1 MATFTNKATLSYS
14 GGTVDSNTVTGT
26 FLESLSMTKTALVD
40 TYSEETRVSYVI
52 SIINSGSTSFSNLT
66 LTDDLGGYT
75 FGSET
80 LYPLTYVDGSVLY
93 YVNGILQA
101 ELTPTSTQP
110 LVIGGISIPAGAS
123 VIIAYSADATAFAS
137 PELDGTIVNTAT
149 LTGTGLAE
157 TVTASETI
165 SSADGPILSITKA
178 LCPTTVPENGVIT
191 YTLTIENS
199 GNTDAVAT
207 DNITV
212 TDTFDPILNNITVTL
227 NGAPLTAG
235 EDYTYDEATGLFSTT
250 QSVITVPAATYTREA
265 DGSFVL
271 VPGKSVLVI
280 TGNI

>member
-75 FGSET
+75 FGAET

-227 NGAPLTAG
+227 NGTPLTAG

>member
-75 FGSET
+75 FGAET

-123 VIIAYSADATAFAS
+123 VIIAYSADANAFAS

-227 NGAPLTAG
+227 NGTPLTAG